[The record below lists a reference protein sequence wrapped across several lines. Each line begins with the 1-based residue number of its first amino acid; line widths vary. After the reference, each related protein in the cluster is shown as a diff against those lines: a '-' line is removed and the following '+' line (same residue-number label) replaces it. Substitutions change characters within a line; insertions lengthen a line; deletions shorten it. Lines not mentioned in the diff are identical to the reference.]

1 MPEGAR
7 VGTVDVE
14 KSALPLRA
22 RGRPSSAADRRA
34 WCVARPSTPHGGGV
48 GDHEAF
54 ILWDVIIESQ
64 DLSRTIAT
72 TSAQVRQVIGEFD
85 ELRIVSRLQYLD
97 HDRLVGA
104 PRAALVL
111 AQGL

>member
-1 MPEGAR
+1 MPRRSSGTWPKSSNAAQQQSPCVPRPTADGVMGALEPQR
-7 VGTVDVE
+7 
-14 KSALPLRA
+14 
-22 RGRPSSAADRRA
+22 
-34 WCVARPSTPHGGGV
+34 GGGV